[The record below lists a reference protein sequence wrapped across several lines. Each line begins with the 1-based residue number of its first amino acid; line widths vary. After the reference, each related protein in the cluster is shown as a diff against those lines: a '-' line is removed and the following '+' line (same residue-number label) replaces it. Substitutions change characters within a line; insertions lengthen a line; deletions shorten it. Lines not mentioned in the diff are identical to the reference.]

1 MTDARRF
8 ILSPLVCRRSRLAG
22 ERPRRA
28 FTMIELLIVVSIIGI
43 LASIAIPN
51 FLQAQTRAKVARA
64 KTEMAMLELSL
75 EQYYLDQKAYPP
87 NQRTG
92 YGLDTDLYRLTT
104 PFVYATQLPQDPF
117 APRGYPPTP
126 SASTGYAY
134 CLAIQSA
141 SAGLNLAP
149 YGIRGRAYYLLQSRG
164 PDLDGD
170 IAWGTPFP
178 PPLVLYDPTNGTVSN
193 GDVIH
198 FGPH

>member
-1 MTDARRF
+1 MTDTRR
-8 ILSPLVCRRSRLAG
+8 IIVSPLVYRRSRLAG

-28 FTMIELLIVVSIIGI
+28 FTMIELLIVVSIIGV
-43 LASIAIPN
+43 LAAIAIPN
-51 FLQAQTRAKVARA
+51 FLQAQTRAKVGRA

-92 YGLDTDLYRLTT
+92 YGLDTDLNRLTT
-104 PFVYATQLPQDPF
+104 PFVYASQLPWDPF
-117 APRGYPPTP
+117 GPAKSG
-126 SASTGYAY
+126 AAGYAY
-134 CLAIQSA
+134 CLATQSA
-141 SAGLNLAP
+141 SAGLNLVP

-170 IAWGTPFP
+170 IAWGASFP